1 MSSITLDMHPVAWC
15 SADLESGTRTIASC
29 RRLVTRSGVVTHY
42 LTAADARL
50 RCLDMEILKGGTR
63 AAWLQIASWFAGL
76 RRSKRPLVFRKL
88 GVR

>member
-42 LTAADARL
+42 LTAAS
-50 RCLDMEILKGGTR
+50 CLAPDSLMVRR
-63 AAWLQIASWFAGL
+63 AASLKETLGFFESWG
-76 RRSKRPLVFRKL
+76 
-88 GVR
+88 